1 MANNRQESS
10 GEMLGEMLKALARE
24 ARREPTPAEAQLWEM
39 LRDHRCGG
47 LHFRRQ
53 KVTNPFRL
61 DFYCCQTQLAI
72 EVDGSIHEEESVHRR
87 DLDRQQALEQ
97 ELGVR
102 FLRVTNE
109 DVLCHPQQT
118 LARIL
123 HAAQEQP
130 AHEITNELSSP
141 LSRLRPLLTGP
152 RQRGEG
158 RGRAKRGG
166 GGPASP

>member
-10 GEMLGEMLKALARE
+10 GEMLKALARE
-24 ARREPTPAEAQLWEM
+24 ARRESTPAEARLWEM

-61 DFYCCQTQLAI
+61 DFYCFQAHLAI
-72 EVDGSIHEEESVHRR
+72 EVDGSIHEGESAQRR

-97 ELGVR
+97 ELGIC
-102 FLRVTNE
+102 FLRVTND
-109 DVLCHPQQT
+109 DVLQRPQQT
-118 LARIL
+118 LVCIL
-123 HAAQEQP
+123 RAAQKQP
-130 AHEITNELSSP
+130 SRELPNELPNELSSP
-141 LSRLRPLLTGP
+141 LSRLRPLLAGP